1 MMGKDIKKLIEM
13 ILNTPQELWQDD
25 QTIKNVIERFERE
38 SGKTY
43 SPEIKKKYVQ
53 KFKRMA
59 SDPAARRL
67 LPLLLKTGKWDQ
79 ILKKF

>member
-1 MMGKDIKKLIEM
+1 MGTDIKKLIKM
-13 ILNTPQELWQDD
+13 IQDTPQELWQDD
-25 QTIKNVIERFERE
+25 QTIHNVIEKFERE

-53 KFKRMA
+53 KFKRIA

-67 LPLLLKTGKWDQ
+67 LPILLKTGKLDQ